1 MRICMEYHIIQPSI
15 PFIQHIY
22 IFQGIRLEWMVYIC
36 LYWATQRRRWIA
48 CAAANIRFLGPWR
61 NRSTHFFFYPQKPG
75 PTLSIFLDL
84 YIKLYWYI
92 YIYICIQYMCVWIKL
107 YRDIYIL
114 SLSIYIY
121 TLRSYQTWQWEIPG
135 QKWRFRAGKIIH
147 EIFHVWLSKGIYT
160 YME

>member
-1 MRICMEYHIIQPSI
+1 MYGISYHSTIHSI
-15 PFIQHIY
+15 YPTYIY
-22 IFQGIRLEWMVYIC
+22 IYSKGYDWNGWFIYVYIE
-36 LYWATQRRRWIA
+36 
-48 CAAANIRFLGPWR
+48 P
-61 NRSTHFFFYPQKPG
+61 RSDAGGLPVRLRIFGSWDHGEIGLHIFFYPQKPG

-92 YIYICIQYMCVWIKL
+92 YIYMYTVYVCVNKIIQRHL
-107 YRDIYIL
+107 HTL

-147 EIFHVWLSKGIYT
+147 EIFHV
-160 YME
+160 